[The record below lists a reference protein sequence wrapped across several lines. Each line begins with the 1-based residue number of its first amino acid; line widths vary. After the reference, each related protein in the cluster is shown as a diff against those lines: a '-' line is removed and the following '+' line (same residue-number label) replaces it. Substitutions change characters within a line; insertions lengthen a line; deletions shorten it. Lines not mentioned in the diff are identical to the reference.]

1 MTESKL
7 IKGIFIGAIAGAG
20 ISMFD
25 RATREDLKYKMRIM
39 SYDAKYYLKNRDDL
53 KLKLQEKADKLQSV
67 YNQLSQDKQYLTG
80 KVEEFKALTPQVK
93 TLVLDTKDAFVQS
106 KDEYKTIVN
115 NDEDDFIM
123 PVLAESEDNKY
134 S

>member
-25 RATREDLKYKMRIM
+25 RATREDLKYKMRIA
-39 SYDAKYYLKNRDDL
+39 SYDVKYYLKNRDDL

-67 YNQLSQDKQYLTG
+67 YNQFSQDKQYVTG
-80 KVEEFKALTPQVK
+80 KVEEFKNLSPQVK

-106 KDEYKTIVN
+106 KDEYKTIVKN
-115 NDEDDFIM
+115 EEDDFIM
-123 PVLAESEDNKY
+123 PVLSDSEEQK
-134 S
+134 